1 MRTLLFLIA
10 GVMLLAA
17 FLLLAKLFSASV
29 TDAPRV
35 ALVSFVV
42 VWLVISG
49 LNMWIGVTQA
59 GYSMAGELPIFLL
72 IFGVPAAAAALLKW
86 RLL

>member
-42 VWLVISG
+42 VWLFISG
-49 LNMWIGVTQA
+49 LNMWIGVARA
-59 GYSMAGELPIFLL
+59 GYSIAEELPIFLL
-72 IFGVPAAAAALLKW
+72 IFGVPVVAAALLKW

>member
-35 ALVSFVV
+35 ALISFVV
-42 VWLVISG
+42 VWLIISW
-49 LNMWIGVTQA
+49 LNMWIGVTRA
-59 GYSMAGELPIFLL
+59 GYSIVEELPIFLL
-72 IFGVPAAAAALLKW
+72 IFGVPAVAAALLKW

>member
-35 ALVSFVV
+35 ALISFVV

-59 GYSMAGELPIFLL
+59 GYSMAEELPIFLL
-72 IFGVPAAAAALLKW
+72 IFGVPAIAAALLKW